1 MFSLIYA
8 QAAGAGGAA
17 ASQGSPLV
25 SLLPFVAIGLVFYFL
40 MLAPQRKR
48 DKERDQML
56 SAVAKGDSVVT
67 IGGICG
73 TVVSVTE
80 QHVIVEV
87 DKNTQL
93 KFVRKAIGEVV
104 KSAAE

>member
-1 MFSLIYA
+1 MFSFIYA

-17 ASQGSPLV
+17 GGGSPLGM
-25 SLLPFVAIGLVFYFL
+25 LIPFVLIGAVFYFT
-40 MLAPQRKR
+40 MLGPQRKR
-48 DKERDQML
+48 EKEREQML
-56 SAVAKGDSVVT
+56 ASLAKGDSVVT

-73 TVVSVTE
+73 TVLSVTD

-87 DKNTQL
+87 DKNTNL

-104 KSAAE
+104 KPTAA